1 MSEPLPKMDQ
11 ARPPAF
17 GQRIRDLRR
26 KADLTLQALA
36 DQAGVSVG
44 FLSQVERD
52 KATPSLG
59 TLAGIASA
67 LGVEVDY
74 FVATPKAVD
83 SVTREG
89 ERPRFALAPSSLSYE
104 EVSTVLPGGTMSSRI
119 IHIPEG
125 YVSEVVAHE
134 GEELIFVLDGVVRQV
149 IDDNTFILRT
159 GDSMHF
165 MGQTPH
171 SFANVGDGPARLLW
185 TGTSPRLLGQ
195 KLGLKSNDPNN
206 RRET

>member
-1 MSEPLPKMDQ
+1 MSETMTKLDQTRPL
-11 ARPPAF
+11 AF
-17 GQRIRDLRR
+17 GGRIRDMRR
-26 KADLTLQALA
+26 KANLTLQAVA

-59 TLAGIASA
+59 TLAGIAA
-67 LGVEVDY
+67 AFEVDVDY
-74 FVATPKAVD
+74 FISAPKAVD

-89 ERPRFALAPSSLSYE
+89 ERPCFALAPSSLSYE
-104 EVSTVLPGGTMSSRI
+104 EVSTVLPGGTMSSRV
-119 IHIPEG
+119 IHIPTG

-134 GEELIFVLDGVVRQV
+134 GEELIFVLDGIVRQV
-149 IDDNTFILRT
+149 IDGTTFILRA

-195 KLGLKSNDPNN
+195 KLGLKSSESTD
-206 RRET
+206 RRER